1 MPIKADFRRGCA
13 RYISG
18 KLVENYLTVNQ
29 LEHEKQHIDRRS
41 RMRISKETKSV
52 EQSIL

>member
-29 LEHEKQHIDRRS
+29 IELEKQHIDRRS
-41 RMRISKETKSV
+41 RMRLLRENKQIN
-52 EQSIL
+52 